1 MKWKGREE
9 STNVEDRRG
18 SGGGGTSMRGGVLGG
33 GLGIIVLIVY
43 LLFGGD
49 LGQIINQPQFTDTY
63 NQPTHE
69 QTVEEEEL
77 VDFVSVVLADTEKL
91 WNDLLAIEN
100 IDYQEPTLVLYSGYV
115 QSACGTSGASTGPFY
130 CPGDNK
136 VYIDLS
142 FFEEMQAKLGISGD
156 FAMAYVIA
164 HEVGHHVQNQV
175 GIMDQ
180 IQQLRAKLS
189 EVEYNEISVRLELQA
204 DYLAGVW
211 AHYVAELDLLET
223 GDVEEALNAASAIGD
238 DRIQKQT
245 QGYVVPD
252 SFTHGTSAQRVKWFT
267 LGYEEG
273 DLDLWDTFSIPY
285 EDLAKIG
292 YLNDEFWFYSVTQQ

>member
-18 SGGGGTSMRGGVLGG
+18 SGGISMGGKGALGG

-49 LGQIINQPQFTDTY
+49 LGQIINQPEFTDTY
-63 NQPTHE
+63 NQPSYQ
-69 QTVEEEEL
+69 QTAEEAEL
-77 VDFVSVVLADTEKL
+77 VDFVSVVLADTETL
-91 WNDLLAIEN
+91 WNELLANEN
-100 IDYQEPTLVLYSGYV
+100 MDYQEPVLVLYSGYV
-115 QSACGTSGASTGPFY
+115 QSACGTTGSSTGPFY

-142 FFEEMQAKLGISGD
+142 FFQEMQAKLGISGD
-156 FAMAYVIA
+156 FAIAYVIA
-164 HEVGHHVQNQV
+164 HEVGHHVQNQL

-180 IQQLRAKLS
+180 IQELQTTLS
-189 EVEYNEISVRLELQA
+189 EAEYNKISVRLELQA

-211 AHYVAELDLLET
+211 AHYVAELDLLEQ

-238 DRIQKQT
+238 DRLQKQT

-267 LGYEEG
+267 MGYEEG
-273 DLDLWDTFSIPY
+273 DLDLWDTFTMPY
-285 EDLAKIG
+285 EDLSLLG
-292 YLNDEFWFYSVTQQ
+292 YINIDFLLFSVTQQ

>member
-18 SGGGGTSMRGGVLGG
+18 SGGISMGGKGALGG

-49 LGQIINQPQFTDTY
+49 LGQIINQPEFTDTY
-63 NQPTHE
+63 NQPSYQ
-69 QTVEEEEL
+69 QTAEEAEL
-77 VDFVSVVLADTEKL
+77 VDFVSVVLADTETL
-91 WNDLLAIEN
+91 WNELLANEN
-100 IDYQEPTLVLYSGYV
+100 IDYQEPVLVLYSGYV
-115 QSACGTSGASTGPFY
+115 QSACGTTGSSTGPFY
-130 CPGDNK
+130 CPGDSK

-142 FFEEMQAKLGISGD
+142 FFQEMQAELGISGD
-156 FAMAYVIA
+156 FAIAYVIA
-164 HEVGHHVQNQV
+164 HEVGHHVQNQL

-180 IQQLRAKLS
+180 IQELQTSLS

-211 AHYVAELDLLET
+211 AHYVAELDLLEQ
-223 GDVEEALNAASAIGD
+223 GDIEEALNAASAIGD
-238 DRIQKQT
+238 DRLQKQT

-267 LGYEEG
+267 MGYEEG
-273 DLDLWDTFSIPY
+273 DLDLWDTFSMPY
-285 EDLAKIG
+285 ENLSLIVYMNIDFSL
-292 YLNDEFWFYSVTQQ
+292 FSVTQQ

>member
-1 MKWKGREE
+1 MKWRGREE
-9 STNVEDRRG
+9 STNIEDRRG
-18 SGGGGTSMRGGVLGG
+18 TGGGGISRGGGVLGG

-49 LGQIINQPQFTDTY
+49 IGQIINQPQFTDTY
-63 NQPTHE
+63 NQPSHQ
-69 QTVEEEEL
+69 QTAAEEEL

-100 IDYQEPTLVLYSGYV
+100 IDYKDPLLVLYSGYV

-156 FAMAYVIA
+156 FALAYVIA

-180 IQQLRAKLS
+180 VQKLRTKLS
-189 EVEYNEISVRLELQA
+189 QVEYNELSVRLELQA

-211 AHYVAELDLLET
+211 AHYVSDLNLLEK
-223 GDVEEALNAASAIGD
+223 GDIEEALNAASAIGD
-238 DRIQKQT
+238 DRIQKKT
-245 QGYVVPD
+245 QGYIVPD

-267 LGYEEG
+267 LGYKEG
-273 DLDLWDTFSIPY
+273 DLDLWDTFSMPY
-285 EDLAKIG
+285 EDLSMIG
-292 YLNDEFWFYSVTQQ
+292 GFDEEFWVYSLIQQ

>member
-18 SGGGGTSMRGGVLGG
+18 SGGISMGGKGALGG

-49 LGQIINQPQFTDTY
+49 LGQIINQPEFTDTY
-63 NQPTHE
+63 NQPSYQ
-69 QTVEEEEL
+69 QTAEEAEL
-77 VDFVSVVLADTEKL
+77 VDFVSVVLADTETL
-91 WNDLLAIEN
+91 WNELLANEN
-100 IDYQEPTLVLYSGYV
+100 MDYQEPVLVLYSGYV
-115 QSACGTSGASTGPFY
+115 QSACGTTGASTGPFY

-142 FFEEMQAKLGISGD
+142 FFQEMQAKLGISGD
-156 FAMAYVIA
+156 FAIAYVIA
-164 HEVGHHVQNQV
+164 HEVGHHVQNQL

-180 IQQLRAKLS
+180 IQELQTTLS
-189 EVEYNEISVRLELQA
+189 EAEYNKISVRLELQA

-211 AHYVAELDLLET
+211 AHYVAELDLLEQ

-238 DRIQKQT
+238 DRLQKQT

-267 LGYEEG
+267 MGYEEG
-273 DLDLWDTFSIPY
+273 DLDLWDTFTMPY
-285 EDLAKIG
+285 EDLSLLG
-292 YLNDEFWFYSVTQQ
+292 YINIDFLLFSVTQQ

>member
-18 SGGGGTSMRGGVLGG
+18 SGGISMGGKGALGG

-49 LGQIINQPQFTDTY
+49 LGQIINQPEFTDTY
-63 NQPTHE
+63 NQPSYQ
-69 QTVEEEEL
+69 QTAEEAEL
-77 VDFVSVVLADTEKL
+77 VDFVSVVLADTETL
-91 WNDLLAIEN
+91 WNELLANEN
-100 IDYQEPTLVLYSGYV
+100 MDYQEPVLVLYSGYV
-115 QSACGTSGASTGPFY
+115 QSACGTTGSSTGPFY
-130 CPGDNK
+130 CPGDSK

-142 FFEEMQAKLGISGD
+142 FFQEMQAELGISGD
-156 FAMAYVIA
+156 FAIAYVIA
-164 HEVGHHVQNQV
+164 HEVGHHVQNQL

-180 IQQLRAKLS
+180 IQELQTSLS

-211 AHYVAELDLLET
+211 AHYVAELDLLEQ
-223 GDVEEALNAASAIGD
+223 GDIEEALNAASAIGD
-238 DRIQKQT
+238 DRLQKQT

-267 LGYEEG
+267 MGYEEG
-273 DLDLWDTFSIPY
+273 DLDLWDTFSMPY
-285 EDLAKIG
+285 ENLSLIVYMNIDFSL
-292 YLNDEFWFYSVTQQ
+292 FSVTQQ

>member
-18 SGGGGTSMRGGVLGG
+18 SGGISMGGKGALGG

-49 LGQIINQPQFTDTY
+49 LGQIINQPEFTDTY
-63 NQPTHE
+63 NQPSYQ
-69 QTVEEEEL
+69 QTAEEAEL
-77 VDFVSVVLADTEKL
+77 VDFVSVVLADTETL
-91 WNDLLAIEN
+91 WNELLANEN
-100 IDYQEPTLVLYSGYV
+100 MDYQEPVLVLYSGYV
-115 QSACGTSGASTGPFY
+115 QSACGTTGSSTGPFY

-142 FFEEMQAKLGISGD
+142 FFQEMQAKLGISGD
-156 FAMAYVIA
+156 FAIAYVIA
-164 HEVGHHVQNQV
+164 HEVGHHVQNQL

-180 IQQLRAKLS
+180 IQELQTTLS
-189 EVEYNEISVRLELQA
+189 EAEYNKISVRLELQA

-211 AHYVAELDLLET
+211 AHYAADLDLLEQ
-223 GDVEEALNAASAIGD
+223 GDIEEALNAASAIGD
-238 DRIQKQT
+238 DRLQKQT

-267 LGYEEG
+267 MGYEEG
-273 DLDLWDTFSIPY
+273 DLDLWDTFTMPY
-285 EDLAKIG
+285 EDLSLLG
-292 YLNDEFWFYSVTQQ
+292 YINIDFLLFSVTQQ